1 MLKHLISLVLLFTLV
16 SYKAS
21 YSDTNIIIL
30 PEPKPKILLNITKEK
45 KYNIIPKKKTFFYK

>member
-1 MLKHLISLVLLFTLV
+1 MLKHLISLVLLFTIV

-45 KYNIIPKKKTFFYK
+45 NIILYLKKNLFL